1 MTPPRPSQWRLWA
14 PGDLN
19 AFSGL
24 VVDNLTQLVVL
35 TGILVGVFR
44 FPTDLVLY
52 RIVPGT
58 AVGVLA
64 GNLAYTWL
72 AVRLARRTRR
82 HDVTAMPF
90 GIECRSSV

>member
-1 MTPPRPSQWRLWA
+1 MTVPRRAWRFWA

-44 FPTDLVLY
+44 FPADLVLY
-52 RIVPGT
+52 RIVPGPDLC
-58 AVGVLA
+58 AMF
-64 GNLAYTWL
+64 
-72 AVRLARRTRR
+72 RLAEPTPTYGRTAFIYL
-82 HDVTAMPF
+82 DGYLA
-90 GIECRSSV
+90 IELLEIVPPE